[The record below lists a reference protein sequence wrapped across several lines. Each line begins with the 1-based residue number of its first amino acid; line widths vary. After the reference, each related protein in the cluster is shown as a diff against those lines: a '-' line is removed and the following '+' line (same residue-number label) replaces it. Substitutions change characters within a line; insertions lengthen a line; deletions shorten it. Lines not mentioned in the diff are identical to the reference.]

1 MRLAF
6 ITAAALLVAGP
17 ALAQTPAAMP
27 GKPLFPNPADANKDG
42 VVTDD
47 ERLDY
52 QAAQHD
58 KRPVREIGVAA
69 PKSSGDG
76 VTFKLT
82 EPENELDKR
91 AVKASSFEEAQNAQ
105 ASKAEA
111 KKKND

>member
-17 ALAQTPAAMP
+17 ALAQTA
-27 GKPLFPNPADANKDG
+27 KPLFPSPADANKDG
-42 VVTDD
+42 VVTDE

-58 KRPVREIGVAA
+58 KRPARAIGVAA

-91 AVKASSFEEAQNAQ
+91 AVPASDFEKAQNDQ
-105 ASKAEA
+105 AEKA
-111 KKKND
+111 KKDD

>member
-17 ALAQTPAAMP
+17 AAAQLSAGAAR
-27 GKPLFPNPADANKDG
+27 PLFPNPADADKDG

-52 QAAQHD
+52 QARQHD
-58 KRPVREIGVAA
+58 KHPVREFGVAA
-69 PKSSGDG
+69 PKATGDG

-82 EPENELDKR
+82 EPESELDKR
-91 AVKASSFEEAQNAQ
+91 VVPASDFEKAQNAEFE
-105 ASKAEA
+105 KARE
-111 KKKND
+111 DD